1 MKRGT
6 GFVKKHN
13 FFVVLLLF
21 SFCGRDVKPVNY
33 IARVNN
39 AYLTK
44 SNLLQ
49 MLPDIDNSK
58 FVDEDFVK
66 SVISSWVKNEIIFQH
81 AEKYHFDRDE
91 SIAYKVQSYKKEII
105 IDSYIHYLLQSNIS
119 VSENEIRDYYF
130 KNRKSFKR
138 DVDEARVS
146 HIFVDDFD
154 EANRIK
160 KILRSRN
167 HKETDRLFL
176 KYSFEK
182 KIIRKGESIKEIDK
196 TIFDTTPRNLFGPI
210 PSDYGYHII
219 EVLSRSRAGTI
230 RPIDDVRDE
239 ILQRITQIKIQEN
252 YNVLVDSL
260 IRSSDFEIKYE
271 NILDWNRNP

>member
-39 AYLTK
+39 TYLTK

-119 VSENEIRDYYF
+119 VS
-130 KNRKSFKR
+130 
-138 DVDEARVS
+138 
-146 HIFVDDFD
+146 
-154 EANRIK
+154 
-160 KILRSRN
+160 
-167 HKETDRLFL
+167 
-176 KYSFEK
+176 
-182 KIIRKGESIKEIDK
+182 
-196 TIFDTTPRNLFGPI
+196 
-210 PSDYGYHII
+210 
-219 EVLSRSRAGTI
+219 
-230 RPIDDVRDE
+230 
-239 ILQRITQIKIQEN
+239 
-252 YNVLVDSL
+252 
-260 IRSSDFEIKYE
+260 
-271 NILDWNRNP
+271 

>member
-1 MKRGT
+1 MKKNV
-6 GFVKKHN
+6 FV
-13 FFVVLLLF
+13 VVLLLF
-21 SFCGRDVKPVNY
+21 SFCSRDAEPVDY

-44 SNLLQ
+44 NNLLR

-66 SVISSWVKNEIIFQH
+66 SIVSSWVKNEIIFQQ
-81 AEKYHFDRDE
+81 AKKYHFDRDE
-91 SIAYKVQSYKKEII
+91 SIAYKVQNYEKELIVG
-105 IDSYIHYLLQSNIS
+105 SYIHYLLQSNIS

-138 DVDEARVS
+138 NVDEAKVS
-146 HIFVDDFD
+146 HVFVSDFD
-154 EANRIK
+154 ESNRIK
-160 KILRSRN
+160 NILRSRN
-167 HKETDRLFL
+167 RKEMDRLFL

-182 KIIRKGESIKEIDK
+182 KIVRKGEAVKEIDK
-196 TIFDTTPRNLFGPI
+196 TIFESLPRNILGPI

-260 IRSSDFEIKYE
+260 VRSSDFEIKYG

>member
-1 MKRGT
+1 M
-6 GFVKKHN
+6 KKHIL
-13 FFVVLLLF
+13 FIALLLF
-21 SFCGRDVKPVNY
+21 SFCSSDVKPVNY
-33 IARVNN
+33 IARVND

-44 SNLLQ
+44 SDLLQ

-66 SVISSWVKNEIIFQH
+66 SVISTWVKNEIIFQR

-91 SIAYKVQSYKKEII
+91 SIAYKVQNYKKELI
-105 IDSYIHYLLQSNIS
+105 IDSYIHYLLLSN
-119 VSENEIRDYYF
+119 VSIGENEIRDYYF

-138 DVDEARVS
+138 NVDEAKVS

-160 KILRSRN
+160 KILRSKN
-167 HKETDRLFL
+167 HKETDLLFL
-176 KYSFEK
+176 KYSFEE

-271 NILDWNRNP
+271 NTLDWNRSP